1 MIVRQIYGKFFM
13 RQDCFFLFRMFIFSI
28 HVTRNRNTLSANSP
42 AMSLMRTFIP
52 CLIVV
57 VLLQLPQLSIGQV
70 KEYPTDYF
78 RSPLE
83 IPLNLSG
90 NFGELRTNHFH
101 AGIDIK
107 TEQREGLNVVA
118 AADGFVSRIKV
129 SSVGYGYALYI
140 DHPNGY
146 TTLYGHL
153 QKYSAKIDDYVKKQQ
168 YELESFSVDLYP
180 EKGLLQVI
188 KGEVIGLSGNSGS
201 SGGPHLHFE
210 VRETATEKLVNPLLF
225 GLQVKDKIP
234 PSVSSIWLVPLN
246 DSSWVNGAR
255 LPVVLETKGGG
266 LKTTTLPKIYGD
278 VGFAITTVDM
288 LDGNS
293 NRCGIYRIEFF
304 VDGLQVYG
312 QRMDRLD
319 FATNRAMNAHTI
331 YERFKKDRSSIH
343 SSYRLP
349 GNPLDIYD
357 NLVNDGIISFRDGKT
372 HLCEYRLLDIMGN
385 ETRVK
390 FSVQSQAAPG
400 KPTASKAHL
409 AYWDWER
416 DNKIET
422 ERVRLSMKA
431 NTLYE
436 NLDLDITETTKIP
449 NSVGPAFL
457 VASPYEPV
465 HNAYSLALKADKVKP
480 GAERKTT
487 IVRWDPDKNKLIAEP
502 SKYEN
507 GWITAEPMYL
517 GYFALMTDT
526 VKPAISVVDF
536 AQAMK
541 GRKSFSFK
549 ISDGLSGVDQ
559 IIPRIDG
566 KWALMEYDAKSAR
579 LTYYFDSRFISPG
592 EHQFELK
599 VIDGVGNE
607 KLFNGRFTW

>member
-1 MIVRQIYGKFFM
+1 
-13 RQDCFFLFRMFIFSI
+13 
-28 HVTRNRNTLSANSP
+28 
-42 AMSLMRTFIP
+42 MSYMCKCP
-52 CLIVV
+52 IVV
-57 VLLQLPQLSIGQV
+57 FILVLSTLPRALFAQV
-70 KEYPTDYF
+70 KEYPTDFF

-118 AADGFVSRIKV
+118 AADGYVSRIKV
-129 SSVGYGYALYI
+129 ASVGYGYALYI

-146 TTLYGHL
+146 TTVYGHL
-153 QKYSAKIDDYVKKQQ
+153 LKYAPAIEEYAKSQQ
-168 YELESFSVDLYP
+168 YDLESFSVDLFP
-180 EKGLLQVI
+180 EKSLLPVFKGQV
-188 KGEVIGLSGNSGS
+188 VGLSGNTGS

-210 VRETATEKLVNPLLF
+210 IRETATEKLLNPLLF

-234 PSVSSIWLVPLN
+234 PSVSNVWVVPMN

-255 LPVVLETKGGG
+255 IPVSLETKGGG
-266 LKTTTLPKIYGD
+266 LKTTTLPNVYGD

-304 VDGLQVYG
+304 VDGLQIYG

-343 SSYRLP
+343 GSYRLP

-357 NLVNDGIISFRDGKT
+357 NLVNDGVVSFRDGKS
-372 HLCEYRLLDIMGN
+372 HVCEYRLLDIMGN

-390 FSVQSQAAPG
+390 FSVQSLTAQGKVAP
-400 KPTASKAHL
+400 SKAHL
-409 AYWDWER
+409 AHWDWER
-416 DNKIET
+416 DNAVET

-436 NLDLDITETTKIP
+436 NLDLDISETTKIP
-449 NSVGPAFL
+449 NSVGPAYL
-457 VASPYEPV
+457 IASAYEPV
-465 HNAYSLALKADKVKP
+465 HNSYSLALKADKVKS
-480 GAERKTT
+480 GYEKKTT
-487 IVRWDPDKNKLIAEP
+487 VVRWDPDKDKLIAEP

-517 GYFALMTDT
+517 GYFGLMTDT

-536 AQAMK
+536 APVMK

-566 KWALMEYDAKSAR
+566 KWALMEYDAKNSR
-579 LTYYFDSRFISPG
+579 LTYYFENRYISPG
-592 EHQFELK
+592 AHQFELTI
-599 VIDGVGNE
+599 IDGVGNE
-607 KLFNGRFTW
+607 KRFNGQFTW

>member
-1 MIVRQIYGKFFM
+1 
-13 RQDCFFLFRMFIFSI
+13 MFIFPPQTIRMSNE
-28 HVTRNRNTLSANSP
+28 HSPYSP
-42 AMSLMRTFIP
+42 AMAFLPNYRYLIILSFL
-52 CLIVV
+52 CLISGVFK
-57 VLLQLPQLSIGQV
+57 GQIND
-70 KEYPTDYF
+70 YPKDF
-78 RSPLE
+78 FQSPLE

-107 TEQREGLNVVA
+107 TEQREGLNVLA
-118 AADGFVSRIKV
+118 AAEGFVSRIKV
-129 SSVGYGYALYI
+129 SPVGYGYALYI

-146 TTLYGHL
+146 TTVYGHL
-153 QKYSAKIDDYVKKQQ
+153 SKYAAKIDDYVKSQQ

-180 EKGLLQVI
+180 ERGLLPVI
-188 KGEVIGLSGNSGS
+188 KGELVGLSGNSGS

-210 VRETATEKLVNPLLF
+210 IRETVTEKLVNPLLF

-234 PSVSSIWLVPLN
+234 PSVSNVWIVPLT

-255 LPVVLETKGGG
+255 LPVALETRGGG
-266 LKTTTLPKIYGD
+266 LKTTILPKIYGD
-278 VGFAITTVDM
+278 VGFAIATVDM

-343 SSYRLP
+343 GSYRLP

-357 NLVNDGIISFRDGKT
+357 NLVNDGVISFRDGKT
-372 HLCEYRLLDIMGN
+372 HVCEYRLLDIMGN

-390 FSVQSQAAPG
+390 FSVQAQTAPG
-400 KPTASKAHL
+400 KPATSKAHL
-409 AYWDWER
+409 AHWDWER
-416 DNKIET
+416 DNNIET
-422 ERVRLSMKA
+422 DRVKLSMKA

-436 NLDLDITETTKIP
+436 NLDLDISETTKIA
-449 NSVGPAFL
+449 NSVGPAYL
-457 VASPYEPV
+457 IASPYEPV
-465 HNAYSLALKADKVKP
+465 HNAYTLALKADKVKP
-480 GAERKTT
+480 GYEKKTT
-487 IVRWDPDKNKLIAEP
+487 VVRWDPDKNKLIAES
-502 SKYEN
+502 SKYQN

-526 VKPAISVVDF
+526 VKPSISVVDF
-536 AQAMK
+536 APALRGK
-541 GRKSFSFK
+541 KSFSFK
-549 ISDGLSGVDQ
+549 ISDGLSGIDQ

-566 KWALMEYDAKSAR
+566 KWALMEYDAKTSR
-579 LTYYFDSRFISPG
+579 LTYYFDSRYISSG
-592 EHQFELK
+592 EHQFELT
-599 VIDGVGNE
+599 VIDAVGND
-607 KLFNGRFTW
+607 KQFNGRFTW

>member
-1 MIVRQIYGKFFM
+1 
-13 RQDCFFLFRMFIFSI
+13 
-28 HVTRNRNTLSANSP
+28 
-42 AMSLMRTFIP
+42 MSLARIFLQGIT
-52 CLIVV
+52 LIILL
-57 VLLQLPQLSIGQV
+57 VLPSLLLGQV
-70 KEYPTDYF
+70 KEYPSDYF

-107 TEQREGLNVVA
+107 TEQREGLNVLA

-129 SSVGYGYALYI
+129 APAGYGYALYI

-146 TTLYGHL
+146 TTVYGHL
-153 QKYSAKIDDYVKKQQ
+153 LRYAPKIDDYVKQQQ
-168 YELESFSVDLYP
+168 YDLESFSVDLFP

-188 KGEVIGLSGNSGS
+188 KGEVVGLSGNSGS

-210 VRETATEKLVNPLLF
+210 IRETATEKLVNPLLF

-234 PSVSSIWLVPLN
+234 PSVSSIWVVPLN

-255 LPVVLETKGGG
+255 IPVSFETKGGG

-293 NRCGIYRIEFF
+293 NRCGIYRIEFY

-343 SSYRLP
+343 GSYRLP

-357 NLVNDGIISFRDGKT
+357 NLVNDGVVSFRDGKS
-372 HLCEYRLLDIMGN
+372 HACEYRLLDIMGN

-390 FSVQSQAAPG
+390 FSVQSQTAPG
-400 KPTASKAHL
+400 KPTPDKGHL
-409 AYWDWER
+409 AHWDWER
-416 DNKIET
+416 DNAIET
-422 ERVRLSMKA
+422 DRVRISMKA

-436 NLDLDITETTKIP
+436 NLDLDIIESNKIA
-449 NSVGPAFL
+449 NAVGSTFL
-457 VASPYEPV
+457 IASPYEPV
-465 HNAYSLALKADKVKP
+465 HNSYLISLRADKIKP
-480 GAERKTT
+480 GYERKTT
-487 IVRWDPDKNKLIAEP
+487 VVRWDPDKNKLIAEP
-502 SKYEN
+502 SKFEN
-507 GWITAEPMYL
+507 GWISAEPMYL

-526 VKPAISVVDF
+526 VKPGISVVDF
-536 AQAMK
+536 APAMN
-541 GRKSFSFK
+541 GRKSFTFK
-549 ISDGLSGVDQ
+549 ISDALSGVDQ

-566 KWALMEYDAKSAR
+566 KWALMEYDAKTSR
-579 LTYYFDSRFISPG
+579 LTYYFDSRYISAG
-592 EHQFELK
+592 NHQFELTI
-599 VIDGVGNE
+599 IDGVGNE
-607 KLFNGRFTW
+607 KQFKGQFTW